1 MKTRFWIALLLA
13 ATLTVPALAQQT
25 SPTQNQP
32 PAQQDEPAQPQAQP
46 QQAQPQTETQAQP
59 QTQTPTSDQK
69 AADQSASQRQPLTL
83 EKHEGFWG
91 KINPFARKKY
101 VARQLEPVK
110 DRVNELDQ
118 LTAANSKMIKDVD
131 ARAQQGIQMA
141 SNKASEADTHA
152 IEAGNRAQQAQQ
164 TATQASTR
172 IQAVEQVVTNLDQY
186 KPVTQTEIRF
196 RPGQTVLSR
205 KAKEALDDMSRNLK
219 DQRGYII
226 EVQGF
231 SAGRGEAAIESS
243 QRMADAVRRYL
254 VIQQEIP
261 VYRVHV
267 LGLGSVRPQSAS
279 AEGGKP
285 QRMRGAAVEVSL
297 LKNDLEQLSAPGTT
311 GSATSQGG
319 ISGAATTAPAMTP
332 TAQPGASQPASN
344 MNNPASP
351 SMTSPSAASPVP
363 PKQQQP
369 APREQQQQA
378 IPPKQ

>member
-13 ATLTVPALAQQT
+13 MTLVVPALAQQN
-25 SPTQNQP
+25 S
-32 PAQQDEPAQPQAQP
+32 PAQSEPTTQQEQPAQTQAQP
-46 QQAQPQTETQAQP
+46 ETQAQP
-59 QTQTPTSDQK
+59 QTQAQPPSQTTDQK
-69 AADQSASQRQPLTL
+69 SGETATGRQPLTL
-83 EKHEGFWG
+83 ERHEGFWG

-141 SNKASEADTHA
+141 SSKATEADQHA
-152 IEAGNRAQQAQQ
+152 MDAGNRAQQAQQ
-164 TATQASTR
+164 TASQASSR
-172 IQAVEQVVTNLDQY
+172 IQNVEQVVTNIDQY
-186 KPVTQTEIRF
+186 KPITQTEIRF
-196 RPGQTVLSR
+196 RPGQTILSK
-205 KAKEALDDMSRNLK
+205 KAKDALSDMTQNLK
-219 DQRGYII
+219 DQKGYII

-243 QRMADAVRRYL
+243 QRMAEAVRRYL

-267 LGLGSVRPQSAS
+267 LGLGSARLQQANGEQS
-279 AEGGKP
+279 P
-285 QRMRGAAVEVSL
+285 RVRGARVEVSL
-297 LKNDLEQLSAPGTT
+297 LKNDLEQLSAPG
-311 GSATSQGG
+311 ATASPSSQGG
-319 ISGAATTAPAMTP
+319 GSGAATTAPA
-332 TAQPGASQPASN
+332 TAPATEPGSSQPASN

-351 SMTSPSAASPVP
+351 SMTPPNAASPVP

-378 IPPKQ
+378 VPPKQ

>member
-1 MKTRFWIALLLA
+1 MKTRFWIALPLA
-13 ATLTVPALAQQT
+13 AALVVPALAQQQN
-25 SPTQNQP
+25 SPTQNE
-32 PAQQDEPAQPQAQP
+32 PATQQEQTAPQAQPQAQ
-46 QQAQPQTETQAQP
+46 
-59 QTQTPTSDQK
+59 TPDQK
-69 AADQSASQRQPLTL
+69 AADQNLSPRQPLTL
-83 EKHEGFWG
+83 ERHEGFWG

-141 SNKASEADTHA
+141 SNKANEADQHA
-152 IEAGNRAQQAQQ
+152 VDAGNRAQQAQQ

-172 IQAVEQVVTNLDQY
+172 VQTVEQVVTNIDQY
-186 KPVTQTEIRF
+186 KPITQTEIRF
-196 RPGQTVLSR
+196 RPGQTVLSK
-205 KAKEALDDMSRNLK
+205 KAKDALDDMSKNLK
-219 DQRGYII
+219 DQKGYII

-267 LGLGSVRPQSAS
+267 LGLGSARLQT
-279 AEGGKP
+279 AEGTQAP
-285 QRMRGAAVEVSL
+285 RVRGARVEVSL
-297 LKNDLEQLSAPGTT
+297 LKNDLEQLSAPGA
-311 GSATSQGG
+311 GSATTTQGG
-319 ISGAATTAPAMTP
+319 VSGAATTAPA
-332 TAQPGASQPASN
+332 TAPAEQPPASQPASN

-351 SMTSPSAASPVP
+351 SMTPPNAASPVP